1 MVNLVRQ
8 LKITFSS
15 GRMKGGKNAWRVGRE
30 AFPVCPEPSRAAGEG
45 FEPCNSWMTELG
57 CPRTLLQFEFGP
69 TAYLQSSLHM
79 SSCSN
84 AGVSKFMFLRH
95 TDLF

>member
-1 MVNLVRQ
+1 MNLVRQ

-15 GRMKGGKNAWRVGRE
+15 RRMKGGENAWRVGRE
-30 AFPVCPEPSRAAGEG
+30 TFPVYAEQIRAAGEWS
-45 FEPCNSWMTELG
+45 EPCNSCVTELG
-57 CPRTLLQFEFGP
+57 CSRTVLQFEFVP
-69 TAYLQSSLHM
+69 TAYLESSLHI

-84 AGVSKFMFLRH
+84 AGVSKFMFSQH